1 MSDPLVSV
9 VVPVHNGRRF
19 LAATLESVRE
29 QSYGAVELIAVDD
42 GSRDGSGELIRA
54 CPAARCIVQPNRGV
68 AAARNAG
75 VDAASGELL
84 AFLDQDDLWPADAV
98 ARRAAFLREH
108 PEADGVLSMA
118 QFFIEPGFPKPAWL
132 REELLAR
139 PVPGYNLGNLL
150 IRRAAFDR
158 VGRFD
163 TRFVLASDHDW
174 FVRAGDLGV
183 RLGRLSETL
192 LLRRVH
198 DENESRRGST
208 REMLLIHRES
218 VRRKL
223 AAPRGNLPA

>member
-1 MSDPLVSV
+1 VADPLVSV
-9 VVPVHNGRRF
+9 IVPVHNGRRF
-19 LAATLESVRE
+19 LAATLASVCA
-29 QSYGAVELIAVDD
+29 QSYPAVELIAVDD
-42 GSRDGSGELIRA
+42 GSSDGSGELIRA
-54 CPAARCIVQPNRGV
+54 CPAARCFAQPNRGV
-68 AAARNAG
+68 ASARNAG
-75 VDAASGELL
+75 VDAAHGELL

-98 ARRAAFLREH
+98 AHRAAFLRDR
-108 PEADGVLSMA
+108 PELDGVLSMA
-118 QFFIEPGFPKPAWL
+118 QFFVEPGLPKPAWL

-150 IRRAAFDR
+150 VRRPAFDR

-174 FVRAGDLGV
+174 FVRASDLGV
-183 RLGRLSETL
+183 RLGRLGETL

-218 VRRKL
+218 VRRKQ
-223 AAPRGNLPA
+223 AAARPDATA